1 MLLGIDGL
9 LARTNAAYPKAAR
22 SIYNFFLRADFLLNA
37 PSFARR
43 VLLNESKDAV
53 RRDWVT
59 AARHSAALP
68 GVAEAAVEQPEAE
81 LPDR

>member
-1 MLLGIDGL
+1 MLFGMNEL

-68 GVAEAAVEQPEAE
+68 GAAVEQLEA
-81 LPDR
+81 